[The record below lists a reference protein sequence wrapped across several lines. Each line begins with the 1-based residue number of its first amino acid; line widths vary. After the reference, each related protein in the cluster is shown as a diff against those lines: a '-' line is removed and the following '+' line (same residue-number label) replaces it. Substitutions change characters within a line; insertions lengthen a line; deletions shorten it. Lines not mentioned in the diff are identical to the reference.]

1 MKRLLLAAIAFVA
14 VALSTTAAPAQSSG
28 PGSSLVF
35 FPSGGATGGSYRPL
49 PLLLRKPQRSVLL
62 KPVGADS
69 CRNRDTDHRCHHHGA
84 NSVVFRSVGAFAN
97 CLICNAGD
105 VACSRKSIQS
115 KNR

>member
-49 PLLLRKPQRSVLL
+49 PQTAAQKAATKRFIEARRRGQLPKPRY
-62 KPVGADS
+62 
-69 CRNRDTDHRCHHHGA
+69 
-84 NSVVFRSVGAFAN
+84 
-97 CLICNAGD
+97 
-105 VACSRKSIQS
+105 
-115 KNR
+115 